1 MTYRCL
7 SLSFEEDALTH
18 YGQQLRLATL
28 EQSLHHVAE
37 AIALHPLWQEVPQ
50 CLGIVRAA
58 PTPVLAILGTFSA
71 KALGQIRLQAPFLNQ
86 ACRRLH
92 YVTYPDA
99 TETCERLA
107 DQLKTTFGLKTLR
120 EFQFYGVPRG
130 GLIVLGMLSY
140 MLGLRAEQL
149 YSPQPVETPVVI
161 VDDCALSGARF
172 YRVLQQYPH
181 QDLVFATLYSHPA
194 LRAAIAAR
202 EPNIIQCL
210 SGQDLY
216 DHGPKAMGANYTA
229 WQTQNQDRLS
239 GHRYWLGLPDYICF
253 PWNEPDH
260 LLWNPS
266 TACLEQ
272 SWHILPSVACLKNRP
287 SNDTAFLPIQV
298 QPTVQGWFQPT
309 SHIAFGELNGQIL
322 IGHLLTGETF
332 GLSGKAA
339 DFWRVMLKR
348 EGLDAAIA
356 QLSQQYPDPNLQSHL
371 TTLIDQLIQ
380 QQILQPSTQ
389 N

>member
-1 MTYRCL
+1 MTYRCYTL
-7 SLSFEEDALTH
+7 PFEKDALLH
-18 YGQQLRLATL
+18 YGQQLGLATI

-50 CLGIVRAA
+50 CLGIIRAA

-71 KALGQIRLQAPFLNQ
+71 KALGQISLQAPFLNQ
-86 ACRRLH
+86 ACGRLR
-92 YVTYPDA
+92 YVTYAEATDA
-99 TETCERLA
+99 CEQLA
-107 DQLKTTFGLKTLR
+107 DQLKTTFGSKALG

-149 YSPQPVETPVVI
+149 NVSEPGDTPLVV
-161 VDDCALSGARF
+161 VDDCALSGSRF
-172 YRVLQQYPH
+172 YRVLQQYPQ
-181 QDLVFATLYSHPA
+181 QDLVFATLYAHQE
-194 LRAAIAAR
+194 LRRAIASR
-202 EPNIIQCL
+202 EPNVIQCL

-216 DHGPKAMGANYTA
+216 DHGPETMGASYTT
-229 WQTQNQDRLS
+229 WQAQNQARLA

-266 TACLEQ
+266 TAELER
-272 SWHILPSVACLKNRP
+272 SWHILPSKVCLKNRP
-287 SNDTAFLPIQV
+287 SSGTASLPIQV
-298 QPTVQGWFQPT
+298 QPTVQGWLQPT
-309 SHIAFGELNGQIL
+309 EHIAFGELNGQVL
-322 IGHLLTGETF
+322 IGHLQTGEAF

-339 DFWRVMLKR
+339 EFWRVILKV
-348 EGLDAAIA
+348 EGLEGAIA
-356 QLSQQYPDPNLQSHL
+356 QLSQQYSNSNLRSELTHL
-371 TTLIDQLIQ
+371 IEQLVQ
-380 QQILQPSTQ
+380 QQILQPPVQ